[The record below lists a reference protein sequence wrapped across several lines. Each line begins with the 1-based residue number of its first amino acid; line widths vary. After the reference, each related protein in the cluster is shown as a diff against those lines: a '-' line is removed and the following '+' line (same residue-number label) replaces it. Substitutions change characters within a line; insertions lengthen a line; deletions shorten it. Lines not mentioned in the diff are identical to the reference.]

1 MKFFGNLSLLTKIA
15 LPLAITALLAAGLV
29 AYARSALVTLAE
41 QTNQIAQVQAARQAQ
56 ILTVQIAVTEA
67 TIQNRNILIETD
79 SAKRQGYYTRQ
90 LASIKTGYDAMDRL
104 VQLAD
109 TEQRKTANQTLRAR
123 LESYTEVLQR
133 STALGMKGDASSG
146 MQLAQEEAAPR
157 RAKIREEIGARTA
170 LLEQEL
176 KVASGDAERLAASST
191 TLLMVSAGLGLSAA
205 LGLAAAIVVLGVS
218 RPIGRMTTAMG
229 QLARGDLDIAVEG
242 VERKDEIGLLAR
254 SLAVFKDNAV
264 TARRLAAEQEV
275 ENAGKMRRAEILEGL
290 TKRFESDISVLTD
303 GLAGAATEME
313 ATAQSMSATA
323 EQAIQQAV
331 SVAGAAEQTSA
342 NVQTVAAASEEMSA
356 SIQEIV
362 GQVSQS
368 STYADQAV
376 ADTRRTEATVQRLA
390 VVADSITD
398 VVAMIQTIAGQTNLL
413 ALNATI
419 EAARAGEAGRGFA
432 VVATEVKELAG
443 QTARATEDIRVK
455 IGEIQGAT
463 GEVVSDIARIGK
475 TIADMSGF
483 SSGIAAAMEQQGAA
497 TQEIARNVQEAAQGT
512 QNVTSN
518 IEHVRIGAGT
528 TSAAATQVLGAARE
542 LSRYSESLGEEVKR
556 FLSGVKA
563 A

>member
-1 MKFFGNLSLLTKIA
+1 MRTFSNLSLLTKIA
-15 LPLAITALLAAGLV
+15 LPLAIMAVVAAGLV
-29 AYARSALVTLAE
+29 AYARSALISLAG
-41 QTNQIAQVQAARQAQ
+41 QTHQIAQVQAARQAH
-56 ILTVQIAVTEA
+56 ILTMQVAMTEA
-67 TIQNRNILIETD
+67 AVQNRNTLVETD
-79 SAKRQGYYTRQ
+79 LAKMSGYQ
-90 LASIKTGYDAMDRL
+90 AKQAAAIKASHAALDRL
-104 VQLAD
+104 VALEDSA
-109 TEQRKTANQTLRAR
+109 ERTAANKSLRAGLDAYYAV
-123 LESYTEVLQR
+123 LER
-133 STALGMKGDASSG
+133 STNHGVKGESAQGMKIS
-146 MQLAQEEAAPR
+146 QEEAAPR
-157 RAKIREEIGARTA
+157 RTKLREEAQSRSGVI
-170 LLEQEL
+170 EQQL
-176 KVASGDAERLAASST
+176 AVASGEAERLAATST
-191 TLLMVSAGLGLSAA
+191 TLLIVSAAFGLLAA
-205 LGLAAAIVVLGVS
+205 MGLAAAIVVMGVS
-218 RPIGRMTTAMG
+218 RPIGRMTAAMDR
-229 QLARGDLDIAVEG
+229 LARGDLAIAVEG

-254 SLAVFKDNAV
+254 SLEVFKVNAV

-275 ENAGKMRRAEILEGL
+275 ENAAKMRRAEILDGL
-290 TKRFESDISVLTD
+290 TKRFESDVSVLTQ

-443 QTARATEDIRVK
+443 QTARATEDIRLK

-463 GEVVSDIARIGK
+463 GEVVSDIGRIGK
-475 TIADMSGF
+475 TIADMSSF
-483 SSGIAAAMEQQGAA
+483 SSGIAAAMEEQGAA

-512 QNVTSN
+512 RNVTNN
-518 IEHVRIGAGT
+518 IEHVRMGAGT

-542 LSRYSESLGEEVKR
+542 LSRYSESLSGEVTR
-556 FLSGVKA
+556 FLAGVKA

>member
-229 QLARGDLDIAVEG
+229 RLARGDLEIAVEG

>member
-1 MKFFGNLSLLTKIA
+1 MKFFGNLSLLTKID

-518 IEHVRIGAGT
+518 IEHIRIGAGT